1 VLRTLQENKLYVKLS
16 KCEYW
21 LKEVSFL
28 DHVVSSGGITVDPS
42 KVDAELQWE
51 IPELVTKVRN
61 LLGSAGSLK
70 VSRS

>member
-1 VLRTLQENKLYVKLS
+1 
-16 KCEYW
+16 

-70 VSRS
+70 VM